1 MQTMHEFDAMITK
14 LPLSERVV
22 MRDRLDESIDAS
34 LSMSHA
40 AMEQADFAFM
50 EKRLDAY
57 EAGLIQGSPW
67 EVVEARIRESLS
79 L

>member
-1 MQTMHEFDAMITK
+1 MYIKQEFDAMITN
-14 LPLSERVV
+14 LPLAERVA
-22 MRDRLDESIDAS
+22 MRERLDESIDAS

-40 AMEQADFAFM
+40 AMEQTDFVLM